1 MDISEQQ
8 PVLTVRG
15 VSKFLGGRRIL
26 KDISFDV
33 YPGEIFG
40 FLGPNGS
47 GKTTTIKLILGL
59 LRLEVGDIR
68 ICGHS
73 VRTDFEGAMASVGGI
88 IENPEM
94 YKYLT
99 GRENLM
105 QYARMYEPHVSSE
118 RVDELAAM
126 VGLSGRIND
135 KIGKY
140 SLGMKQRL
148 GVAQALL
155 CRPKLL
161 VLDEPT
167 NGLDPAGIHDL
178 RELLRRV
185 AHEEGTAVFVSS
197 HLLAEMDLM
206 CDRVAILDGGKV
218 IGVQSVQEMH
228 ENVTSSDG
236 TQFRIA
242 TAMPDRASEI
252 LAANGGHVDSS
263 ESENDPGNPDSVLLT
278 VTVGKDAM
286 REILKQ
292 FAISDVEFH
301 SVTPI
306 KRTLEDAFIAMTRG
320 DGATPKTGNAEAG
333 GNTEPGGDAETEANT
348 EPNGDTASDG
358 DGISTENGRDGKDG
372 EAQ

>member
-1 MDISEQQ
+1 MDNSEQQ

-59 LRLEVGDIR
+59 LRLETGDIR

-73 VRTDFEGAMASVGGI
+73 VRANFEEAMASVGGI

-99 GRENLM
+99 GRENLE
-105 QYARMYEPHVSSE
+105 QYARMYEPHVSAE
-118 RVDELAAM
+118 RIDELAAM

-135 KIGKY
+135 KVGKY

-185 AHEEGTAVFVSS
+185 AHEEGTAVFISS
-197 HLLAEMDLM
+197 HLLAEMDQM
-206 CDRVAILDGGKV
+206 CDRVAILDSGKV
-218 IGVQSVQEMH
+218 VGVQSVKEMR
-228 ENVTSSDG
+228 ENVASSDG

-242 TAMPDRASEI
+242 TTMPERAAEI
-252 LAANGGHVDSS
+252 LLSSGGSVDST
-263 ESENDPGNPDSVLLT
+263 EADTDAENPDSVVLT
-278 VTVGKDAM
+278 VTVGKDTM

-292 FAISDVEFH
+292 FAVSDVEFH
-301 SVTPI
+301 SVTPV
-306 KRTLEDAFIAMTRG
+306 KRTLEDAFLSMTRG
-320 DGATPKTGNAEAG
+320 DGAAPQAG
-333 GNTEPGGDAETEANT
+333 GNK
-348 EPNGDTASDG
+348 SDG
-358 DGISTENGRDGKDG
+358 ASGGGVTSGENGQSGKDG